1 MISWGVLKGFLRKEF
16 KQTLRDP
23 RMRILLFVA
32 PIIQLVLFGVAIST
46 DVRNIRLWSS
56 FGPNDTVLQHI
67 YEHCLASGWFL
78 PSKINTNADPYE
90 LLRAGQIDA
99 ALIPPPGGLT
109 KALGRENAKLQVL
122 LDATNVIQAQSVES
136 YVKTIGNKVVQQ
148 DFKIKP
154 QTIPVQFVTRVL
166 FNPNL
171 ETAYFMVPGVMCI
184 LITLATVILTSM
196 SITREKEM
204 GTFEML
210 ISAPI
215 SPLEVILGKTIP
227 YVIIGM
233 CDVPLILAV
242 AVFVFDVPMLGSLL
256 VLFLAAFVYICS
268 TVSIGILIS
277 TFAKTQQQATIGG
290 FLFLFPAILLSGL
303 MFPLENMPEPM
314 KWVSYLDP
322 IAHFLYLLR
331 NIMLKGGDTQF
342 ILFHIGILILLA
354 LVFIYIS
361 FKRFHTTLEG

>member
-1 MISWGVLKGFLRKEF
+1 MISWNVIKGFLRKEF

-32 PIIQLVLFGVAIST
+32 PLIQLIVFGVAIST
-46 DVRNIRLWSS
+46 DVRNIRIWSP
-56 FGPNDTVLQHI
+56 FQPNDTVLQHI
-67 YEHCLASGWFL
+67 YEHCLASEWFL
-78 PSKINTNADPYE
+78 PSKINTNEDAFD
-90 LLRAGQIDA
+90 LLRAGKIDV

-109 KALGRENAKLQVL
+109 KALGRGNAQLQVL
-122 LDATNVIQAQSVES
+122 LDATNVIQAQSVEA
-136 YVKTIGNKVVQQ
+136 YIKTIGNKVVQD
-148 DFKIKP
+148 DFKIIP
-154 QTIPVQFVTRVL
+154 QNMPVDFVTRVL

-227 YVIIGM
+227 YIIIGL

-242 AVFVFDVPMLGSLL
+242 AVFVFHVPMLGSLW
-256 VLFLAAFVYICS
+256 VLLLAAFVYICS
-268 TVSIGILIS
+268 TVAIGILIS

-303 MFPLENMPEPM
+303 MFPLENMPTLM
-314 KWVSYLDP
+314 KWISYLDP
-322 IAHFLYLLR
+322 IAHFLYLVR
-331 NIMLKGGDTQF
+331 NIMLKGGDLYF
-342 ILFHIGILILLA
+342 ILTHVGILIGLA
-354 LVFIYIS
+354 SIFIYIS
-361 FKRFHTTLEG
+361 YKRFHTTLT